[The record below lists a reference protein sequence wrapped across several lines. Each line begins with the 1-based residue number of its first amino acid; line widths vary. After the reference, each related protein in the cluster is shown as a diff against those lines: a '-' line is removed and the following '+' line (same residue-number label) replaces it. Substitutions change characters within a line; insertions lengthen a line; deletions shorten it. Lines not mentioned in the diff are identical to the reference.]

1 MNFEMHGMMVIKLLV
16 GMAGVLFFLRM
27 SGKSQMAQMT
37 PTDIVNSFVIGAIVG
52 GIIYDPDLS
61 VWDMLFAMVI
71 WSVINITVR
80 LLSRNS
86 YFSQLFQGKSE
97 FIIKDGKLDLK
108 VMERNNLSME
118 QLIARL
124 REKDI
129 YSLLDVDDIRFEA
142 DGQLTVFESQKEI
155 FSYLLV
161 NNGKMLKD
169 TLKEAHRTEQWL
181 HEELD
186 KLGYSQISDLF
197 CVEWTPD
204 KGFYIIDKRGN
215 IETLTIDSKLKEL
228 EGDISV

>member
-181 HEELD
+181 HKELD

>member
-16 GMAGVLFFLRM
+16 GMVGVLFFLRM

-181 HEELD
+181 HKELD

>member
-181 HEELD
+181 HKELD

-204 KGFYIIDKRGN
+204 KGFYIIDKWGN

>member
-16 GMAGVLFFLRM
+16 GMAGVLFFLHM

-161 NNGKMLKD
+161 INGKMLKD

>member
-204 KGFYIIDKRGN
+204 KGFYIIDKWGN